1 MPPVVPILIFS
12 GSLDAD
18 AVVAATTQAVR
29 AASVAVRR
37 YRKVASLYHKVEV
50 TG

>member
-18 AVVAATTQAVR
+18 DADAKTQAAR
-29 AASVAVRR
+29 AINAAVRR